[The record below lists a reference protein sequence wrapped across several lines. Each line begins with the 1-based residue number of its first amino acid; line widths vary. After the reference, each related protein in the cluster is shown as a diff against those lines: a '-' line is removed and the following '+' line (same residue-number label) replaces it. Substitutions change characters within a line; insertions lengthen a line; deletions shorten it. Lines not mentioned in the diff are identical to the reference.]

1 MLKIFKPVAFLEGIS
16 LLLLLFVAMPLKY
29 FLNMPEMVRIVGMAH
44 GILFIAYIVL
54 ATVLKVEEK
63 WSLKKYL
70 LVCIASVIPF
80 GTFIVE
86 NKMLKSSN

>member
-1 MLKIFKPVAFLEGIS
+1 MLKIFNVVAFLEGVS
-16 LLLLLFVAMPLKY
+16 LLLLLFLAMPLKY
-29 FLNMPEMVRIVGMAH
+29 FFDKPFLVENIGMAH

-54 ATVLKVEEK
+54 ATVIKFDLK
-63 WSLKKYL
+63 WSIKTYL

-86 NKMLKSSN
+86 NKIIKQQ